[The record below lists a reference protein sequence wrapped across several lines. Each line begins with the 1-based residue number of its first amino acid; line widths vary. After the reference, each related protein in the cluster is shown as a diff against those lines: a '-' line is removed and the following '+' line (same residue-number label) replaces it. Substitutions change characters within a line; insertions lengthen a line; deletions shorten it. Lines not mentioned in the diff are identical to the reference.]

1 MLQPFDNTNLNG
13 LYWSLLNRR
22 SVQVRQGFWRR
33 LLHPGFGSQSTIK
46 VRGVLFCL
54 AIVVAFGC
62 VPPVVSS
69 QPAVKDSLLS
79 EFQSPPLEARP
90 WAYWIWM
97 DGNLTREGITAD
109 LEAMHRVGIGGVI
122 IMEVNVGIP
131 RGPVQFM
138 SPQWRKLFTHTV
150 REAERLDLQIT
161 LNAGPG

>member
-1 MLQPFDNTNLNG
+1 
-13 LYWSLLNRR
+13 
-22 SVQVRQGFWRR
+22 
-33 LLHPGFGSQSTIK
+33 
-46 VRGVLFCL
+46 
-54 AIVVAFGC
+54 
-62 VPPVVSS
+62 
-69 QPAVKDSLLS
+69 
-79 EFQSPPLEARP
+79 
-90 WAYWIWM
+90 M